1 MQVST
6 KLFND
11 QQIRQFGKLTADIQQ
26 KQEKIASGKA
36 VLRASDDPVVA
47 ANLSAAK
54 EQEELLGRFEEN
66 AYKATLRLDASDKT
80 INEAMSVI
88 TRITELA
95 TQARSP
101 VFDGYS
107 RKAILTEVQA
117 LRETLVDLANTRDA
131 NGESLF
137 SGYKTDQEA
146 YVRTP
151 DGSIKY
157 NGDRG
162 SHSVQVSENVNVST
176 GLDGETIFGRVETAN
191 GRRSIFEIVDGVMAS
206 IDPLREINE
215 MASAD
220 RRAEISLQLPRQ
232 NQDWS
237 FSLTGG
243 LGTVQIEATLAE
255 GAEEELADAINAVTD
270 QTGVSAEFD
279 PKTRNIT
286 LIEESSSTIMVQ
298 NIHIEGQYIANK
310 ETDYHMKFT
319 TIDEY
324 GKQIGG
330 TRILTDEDQLLG
342 SGIENLLASIDHMS
356 IQQAVI
362 GAQMTK
368 ADIQADVIQ
377 SRKLAV
383 TKDISAMGDADLAK
397 LVTELQA
404 QLTNR
409 DAAQQAF
416 AKIGQQSLFDYIR

>member
-11 QQIRQFGKLTADIQQ
+11 QQVRQFGKLTEDIQQ
-26 KQEKIASGKA
+26 KQEKISSGKA
-36 VLRASDDPVVA
+36 ILRASDDPVVA

-54 EQEELLGRFEEN
+54 EQEQLLSRFEEN
-66 AYKATLRLDASDKT
+66 SYKAQLRLDASDKT
-80 INEAMSVI
+80 INEAMSVM
-88 TRITELA
+88 TRIAELA

-101 VFDGYS
+101 VFDGFS

-117 LRETLVDLANTRDA
+117 LRETLVDLANTKDA

-137 SGYKTDQEA
+137 SGYKTDKQA
-146 YVRTP
+146 YVRNP
-151 DGSIKY
+151 DGSVHY

-162 SHSVQVSENVNVST
+162 VHTVQVSENVNVST
-176 GLDGETIFGRVETAN
+176 GLDGETVFGRVETAN
-191 GRRSIFEIVDGVMAS
+191 GRRSVFEIVDGVMAS

-215 MASAD
+215 IATAN
-220 RRAEISLQLPRQ
+220 RRAEISLKLPRQ

-237 FSLTGG
+237 FSLTGS
-243 LGTVQIEATLAE
+243 LGSVQIEATLAE
-255 GAEEELADAINAVTD
+255 GAEEKLADAINAKSD
-270 QTGVSAEFD
+270 QTGITAEFD
-279 PKTRNIT
+279 PKTSKIT
-286 LIEESSSTIMVQ
+286 LVEESSSTIVVQ
-298 NIHIEGQYIANK
+298 DIHIEGQEIANK
-310 ETDYHMKFT
+310 DADYHMAFT

-324 GKQIGG
+324 GKQVGG

-342 SGIENLLASIDHMS
+342 SGIENLLASIDHLS
-356 IQQAVI
+356 IQQAVV

-383 TKDISAMGDADLAK
+383 SKDISAMGDADLAK

>member
-162 SHSVQVSENVNVST
+162 IHSVQVSENVNVST

-286 LIEESSSTIMVQ
+286 LVEESSSTIMVQ

-310 ETDYHMKFT
+310 ETDYHMKFS

-342 SGIENLLASIDHMS
+342 SGIENLLSSIDHMS

>member
-11 QQIRQFGKLTADIQQ
+11 QQVRQFGKLTEDIQQ
-26 KQEKIASGKA
+26 KQEKISSGKA
-36 VLRASDDPVVA
+36 ILRASDDPVVA

-54 EQEELLGRFEEN
+54 EQEQLLSRFEEN
-66 AYKATLRLDASDKT
+66 SYKAQLRLDASDKT
-80 INEAMSVI
+80 INEAMSVM
-88 TRITELA
+88 TRIAELA

-101 VFDGYS
+101 VFDGFS

-117 LRETLVDLANTRDA
+117 LRDTLVDLANTKDA

-137 SGYKTDQEA
+137 SGYKTDKQA
-146 YVRTP
+146 YVRSP
-151 DGSIKY
+151 DGSVHY

-162 SHSVQVSENVNVST
+162 VHTVQVSENVNVAT
-176 GLDGETIFGRVETAN
+176 GLDGETVFGRVETQN
-191 GRRSIFEIVDGVMAS
+191 GRRSVFEIVDGVMAS

-215 MASAD
+215 IATAD
-220 RRAEISLQLPRQ
+220 RRAEIALKLPRQ

-237 FSLTGG
+237 FSLTGS

-255 GAEEELADAINAVTD
+255 GSEEKLAEAINAKSD
-270 QTGVSAEFD
+270 QTGITAEFD
-279 PKTRNIT
+279 PKTSKIT
-286 LIEESSSTIMVQ
+286 LVEESSSTIVVQ
-298 NIHIEGQYIANK
+298 NIHIEGQEIANK
-310 ETDYHMKFT
+310 DADYHLEFT

-324 GKQIGG
+324 GKKVGG

-342 SGIENLLASIDHMS
+342 SGIENLLASIDHLS
-356 IQQAVI
+356 IQQAVV
-362 GAQMTK
+362 GAQMSK

-377 SRKLAV
+377 TRKLAV

>member
-11 QQIRQFGKLTADIQQ
+11 QQVRQFGKLTEDIQQ
-26 KQEKIASGKA
+26 KQEKISSGKA
-36 VLRASDDPVVA
+36 ILRASDDPVVA

-54 EQEELLGRFEEN
+54 EQEQLLSRFEEN
-66 AYKATLRLDASDKT
+66 SYKAQLRLDASDKT
-80 INEAMSVI
+80 INEAMSVM
-88 TRITELA
+88 TRIAELA

-101 VFDGYS
+101 VFDGFS

-117 LRETLVDLANTRDA
+117 LRETLVDLANTKDA

-137 SGYKTDQEA
+137 SGYKTDKQA
-146 YVRTP
+146 YVRNP
-151 DGSIKY
+151 DGSVHY

-162 SHSVQVSENVNVST
+162 VHTVQVSENVNVAT
-176 GLDGETIFGRVETAN
+176 GLDGETVFGRVETEN
-191 GRRSIFEIVDGVMAS
+191 GRRSVFEIVDGVMAS

-215 MASAD
+215 IATAN
-220 RRAEISLQLPRQ
+220 RRAEISLKLPRQ

-237 FSLTGG
+237 FSLTGS
-243 LGTVQIEATLAE
+243 LGSVQIEATLAE
-255 GAEEELADAINAVTD
+255 GAEEKLADAINAKSD
-270 QTGVSAEFD
+270 QTGITAEFD
-279 PKTRNIT
+279 PKTSKIT
-286 LIEESSSTIMVQ
+286 LVEESSSTIVVQ
-298 NIHIEGQYIANK
+298 DIHIEGQEIANK
-310 ETDYHMKFT
+310 DADYHMAFT

-324 GKQIGG
+324 GKQVGG

-342 SGIENLLASIDHMS
+342 SGIENLLASIDHLS
-356 IQQAVI
+356 IQQAVV

-383 TKDISAMGDADLAK
+383 SKDISAMGDADLAK

>member
-11 QQIRQFGKLTADIQQ
+11 QQVRQFGKLTEDIQQ
-26 KQEKIASGKA
+26 KQEKISSGKA
-36 VLRASDDPVVA
+36 ILRASDDPVVA

-54 EQEELLGRFEEN
+54 EQEQLLSRFEEN
-66 AYKATLRLDASDKT
+66 SYKAQLRLDASDKT
-80 INEAMSVI
+80 INEAMSVM
-88 TRITELA
+88 TRIAELA

-101 VFDGYS
+101 VFDGFS

-117 LRETLVDLANTRDA
+117 LRETLVDLANTKDA

-137 SGYKTDQEA
+137 SGYKTDKQA
-146 YVRTP
+146 YVRSP
-151 DGSIKY
+151 DGSVHY

-162 SHSVQVSENVNVST
+162 VHTVQVSENVNVAT
-176 GLDGETIFGRVETAN
+176 GLDGETVFGRVETQN
-191 GRRSIFEIVDGVMAS
+191 GRRSVFEIVDGVMAS

-215 MASAD
+215 IATAD
-220 RRAEISLQLPRQ
+220 RRAEIALKLPRQ

-237 FSLTGG
+237 FSLTGS
-243 LGTVQIEATLAE
+243 LGSVQIEATLAE
-255 GAEEELADAINAVTD
+255 GSEEKLADAINAKSD
-270 QTGVSAEFD
+270 QTGITAEFD
-279 PKTRNIT
+279 PKTSKIT
-286 LIEESSSTIMVQ
+286 LVEESSSTIVVQ
-298 NIHIEGQYIANK
+298 DIHIEGQEIANK
-310 ETDYHMKFT
+310 DADYHLEFT

-324 GKQIGG
+324 GKKVGG

-342 SGIENLLASIDHMS
+342 SGIENLLASIDHLS
-356 IQQAVI
+356 IQQAVV

>member
-162 SHSVQVSENVNVST
+162 IHSVQVSENVNVST

-286 LIEESSSTIMVQ
+286 LVEESSSTIMVQ

-310 ETDYHMKFT
+310 ETDYHMKFS

>member
-11 QQIRQFGKLTADIQQ
+11 QQVRQFGKLTEDIQQ
-26 KQEKIASGKA
+26 KQEKISSGKA
-36 VLRASDDPVVA
+36 ILRASDDPVVA

-54 EQEELLGRFEEN
+54 EQEQLLSRFEEN
-66 AYKATLRLDASDKT
+66 SYKAQLRLDASDKT
-80 INEAMSVI
+80 INEAMSVM
-88 TRITELA
+88 TRIAELA

-101 VFDGYS
+101 VYDGFS
-107 RKAILTEVQA
+107 RRAILTEVQA
-117 LRETLVDLANTRDA
+117 LRETLVDLANTKDA
-131 NGESLF
+131 HGESLF
-137 SGYKTDQEA
+137 SGYKTDNDA
-146 YVRTP
+146 FVRSP
-151 DGSIKY
+151 DGSVRY

-162 SHSVQVSENVNVST
+162 VHTVQVSENVNVST
-176 GLDGETIFGRVETAN
+176 GLDGETVFGRVETQN
-191 GRRSIFEIVDGVMAS
+191 GRRSVFEIVDGVMAS

-215 MASAD
+215 IATAD
-220 RRAEISLQLPRQ
+220 RRAEIALKLPRQ

-255 GAEEELADAINAVTD
+255 GSEEKLADAINAKSD
-270 QTGVSAEFD
+270 QTGITAEFD
-279 PKTRNIT
+279 PKTSKIT
-286 LIEESSSTIMVQ
+286 LVEENSSTIVVQ
-298 NIHIEGQYIANK
+298 DIHIEGQEIANK
-310 ETDYHMKFT
+310 DADYHLEFT

-324 GKQIGG
+324 GKKVGG

-342 SGIENLLASIDHMS
+342 SGIENLLASIDHLS
-356 IQQAVI
+356 IQQAVV

>member
-36 VLRASDDPVVA
+36 ILRASDDPVVA

-80 INEAMSVI
+80 INEAMSVM

-162 SHSVQVSENVNVST
+162 IHSVQVSENVNVST

-255 GAEEELADAINAVTD
+255 GAEEELADAINAKTD

-286 LIEESSSTIMVQ
+286 LVEESSSTIMVQ

-310 ETDYHMKFT
+310 ETDYHMKFS

>member
-36 VLRASDDPVVA
+36 ILRASDDPVVA

-80 INEAMSVI
+80 INEAMSVM

-162 SHSVQVSENVNVST
+162 IHSVQVSENVNVST

-243 LGTVQIEATLAE
+243 LGTVQIESTLAE
-255 GAEEELADAINAVTD
+255 GAEEKLADAINAKTD

-310 ETDYHMKFT
+310 ETDYHMKFS

-397 LVTELQA
+397 LVTDLQA

>member
-36 VLRASDDPVVA
+36 ILRASDDPVVA

-80 INEAMSVI
+80 INEAMSVM

-162 SHSVQVSENVNVST
+162 IHSVQVSENVNVST

-206 IDPLREINE
+206 IDPLPEINE

-243 LGTVQIEATLAE
+243 LGTVQIESTLAE
-255 GAEEELADAINAVTD
+255 GAEEKLADAINAKTD

-310 ETDYHMKFT
+310 ETDYHMKFS

-397 LVTELQA
+397 LVTDLQA